1 MMVMTF
7 DYYYGAQAEQFNFIR
22 IPKSMI
28 VDPMFA
34 DLSVNAKL
42 LYGVLLDRM
51 NLSMKNRWFD
61 SENRVYIIYQ
71 ISEIMEDFNFS
82 KKTAVRYLNELE
94 DFGLV
99 EKKRRG
105 LGLPSLLYVKNFIV
119 LQDHSEPD
127 DTDLNDKTEYD
138 NLSEYME
145 NFVGTE
151 QETSRGVETYTSRSV
166 DMETSKGVKQETLR
180 GEGTYTS
187 GSVDVETS
195 KGVRQITS
203 RGVKSTLQEVTEK
216 DPLINKTNNSNTN
229 MNNTD
234 LSNTKTNNTKESN
247 TKESN
252 TILSNPVVKQAIDK
266 MGREE
271 ESDFD
276 KYKKLVKENI
286 DYDVLIDRHY
296 IEKSIIDGM
305 VNLIVETMISENDY
319 IVISSTKFPKET
331 VKSRF
336 SKLDISHIE
345 YVLEC
350 MNHNTTKIKN
360 IKKYLLAA
368 LYNAPTTIDS
378 YYKARV
384 QHDMPELAN

>member
-71 ISEIMEDFNFS
+71 IAEIMEDFNFS

-105 LGLPSLLYVKNFIV
+105 LGLPSLLYVKNFVV

-127 DTDLNDKTEYD
+127 DTDFDNETED
-138 NLSEYME
+138 DSLSENME
-145 NFVGTE
+145 TFGSVA

-166 DMETSKGVKQETLR
+166 DMETSKGVEQETLR
-180 GEGTYTS
+180 SAGTYTS

-195 KGVRQITS
+195 KGVRQVTS

-216 DPLINKTNNSNTN
+216 EPLISKTNSSNTN
-229 MNNTD
+229 INNTNSNNTD
-234 LSNTKTNNTKESN
+234 FNNTKPNN
-247 TKESN
+247 TNESN
-252 TILSNPVVKQAIDK
+252 TILSNLAVKQAIDK
-266 MGREE
+266 MGKE

-286 DYDVLIDRHY
+286 DYDVLVERHY
-296 IEKSIIDGM
+296 IEKSIIEGM

>member
-71 ISEIMEDFNFS
+71 IAEIMEDFNFS

-127 DTDLNDKTEYD
+127 DTDFNDKSEED
-138 NLSEYME
+138 NLSENME
-145 NFVGTE
+145 NFVNTE

-166 DMETSKGVKQETLR
+166 DMGTSKGVEQETLR

-195 KGVRQITS
+195 KGVRQVTS

-234 LSNTKTNNTKESN
+234 LSNTKTNN

-360 IKKYLLAA
+360 IKKYLLAV
-368 LYNAPTTIDS
+368 LYNAPTKIDS

>member
-127 DTDLNDKTEYD
+127 DTDFNDKTEYD
-138 NLSEYME
+138 NLSENME

-166 DMETSKGVKQETLR
+166 DMETSKGVEQETLR
-180 GEGTYTS
+180 GAETYTS
-187 GSVDVETS
+187 ESVDVETS
-195 KGVRQITS
+195 KGVRQVTS
-203 RGVKSTLQEVTEK
+203 GGVKSTLQEVTEK
-216 DPLINKTNNSNTN
+216 EPLISKTNSSNTN

-234 LSNTKTNNTKESN
+234 LSNTKTNNT
-247 TKESN
+247 
-252 TILSNPVVKQAIDK
+252 ILSNPAVKQAIDK

>member
-1 MMVMTF
+1 MVMTF

-105 LGLPSLLYVKNFIV
+105 LGLPSLLYVKNFVV

-127 DTDLNDKTEYD
+127 DTDFDDETED
-138 NLSEYME
+138 DSLSENME
-145 NFVGTE
+145 NFGSVA

-166 DMETSKGVKQETLR
+166 DMETSKGVEQETLR
-180 GEGTYTS
+180 GAVIYTS
-187 GSVDVETS
+187 KSVDVETS
-195 KGVRQITS
+195 KGVRQVTS
-203 RGVKSTLQEVTEK
+203 GGVKSTLQEVTEK
-216 DPLINKTNNSNTN
+216 EPLISKTNSSNTN
-229 MNNTD
+229 INNTN
-234 LSNTKTNNTKESN
+234 SNNTNFNNTKPNN
-247 TKESN
+247 TNESN
-252 TILSNPVVKQAIDK
+252 TILSNLAVKQAIDK
-266 MGREE
+266 MGKE

-276 KYKKLVKENI
+276 KYKKMVKENI
-286 DYDVLIDRHY
+286 DYDVLVERHY

>member
-1 MMVMTF
+1 MVMTF

-71 ISEIMEDFNFS
+71 IAEIMEDFNFS

-105 LGLPSLLYVKNFIV
+105 LGLPSLLYVKKFIV

-127 DTDLNDKTEYD
+127 DTDFNDKSEED
-138 NLSEYME
+138 NLSENME
-145 NFVGTE
+145 NFVNTE

-166 DMETSKGVKQETLR
+166 DMGTSKGVEQETLR

-195 KGVRQITS
+195 KGVRQVTS

-247 TKESN
+247 N
-252 TILSNPVVKQAIDK
+252 ILSNPVVKQAIDK

>member
-1 MMVMTF
+1 MVMTF

-28 VDPMFA
+28 VDPIFA

-127 DTDLNDKTEYD
+127 DTDFNDKTEYD
-138 NLSEYME
+138 NLSENME

-166 DMETSKGVKQETLR
+166 DMETSKGVEQENLR
-180 GEGTYTS
+180 GAGTYTS

-195 KGVRQITS
+195 KGVRQVTS
-203 RGVKSTLQEVTEK
+203 RVVKSTLQEVTEK

-234 LSNTKTNNTKESN
+234 LSNTKTNN

-305 VNLIVETMISENDY
+305 VNLIIETMISENDY

-336 SKLDISHIE
+336 LKLDISHIE

>member
-1 MMVMTF
+1 MVMTF

-151 QETSRGVETYTSRSV
+151 QETSRGVETYTSGSV
-166 DMETSKGVKQETLR
+166 DVETSKGVKQETLR

>member
-1 MMVMTF
+1 MVMTF

-71 ISEIMEDFNFS
+71 IAEIMEDFNFS

-127 DTDLNDKTEYD
+127 DTDFNDKSEED
-138 NLSEYME
+138 NLSENME
-145 NFVGTE
+145 NFVNTE

-166 DMETSKGVKQETLR
+166 DMGTSKGVEQETLR

-195 KGVRQITS
+195 KGVRQVTS

-234 LSNTKTNNTKESN
+234 LSNTKTNN

-360 IKKYLLAA
+360 IKKYLLAV
-368 LYNAPTTIDS
+368 LYNAPTKIDS

>member
-1 MMVMTF
+1 MVMTF

-105 LGLPSLLYVKNFIV
+105 LGLPSLLYVKNFVV

-127 DTDLNDKTEYD
+127 DTDFDNETED
-138 NLSEYME
+138 DSLSENME
-145 NFVGTE
+145 TFGSVA

-166 DMETSKGVKQETLR
+166 DMETSKGVEQETLR
-180 GEGTYTS
+180 GAVIYTS
-187 GSVDVETS
+187 KSVDVETS
-195 KGVRQITS
+195 KGVRQVTS
-203 RGVKSTLQEVTEK
+203 GGVKSTLQEVTEK
-216 DPLINKTNNSNTN
+216 EPLISKTNSSNTN
-229 MNNTD
+229 INNTN
-234 LSNTKTNNTKESN
+234 SNNTKPNN
-247 TKESN
+247 TNESN
-252 TILSNPVVKQAIDK
+252 TILSNLAVKQAIDK
-266 MGREE
+266 MGKE

-276 KYKKLVKENI
+276 KYKKMVKENI
-286 DYDVLIDRHY
+286 DYDVLVERHY

>member
-1 MMVMTF
+1 MVMTF

-51 NLSMKNRWFD
+51 NLSMKNKWFD

-127 DTDLNDKTEYD
+127 DTDFNDKTEYD
-138 NLSEYME
+138 NLSKNME

-166 DMETSKGVKQETLR
+166 DMETSKGVEQETLR
-180 GEGTYTS
+180 GAGTYTS

-195 KGVRQITS
+195 KGVRQVTS

-247 TKESN
+247 I
-252 TILSNPVVKQAIDK
+252 ILSNPVVKQAIDK

-360 IKKYLLAA
+360 IKKYLLTA

>member
-1 MMVMTF
+1 MVMTF

-71 ISEIMEDFNFS
+71 ITEIMEDFNFS

-127 DTDLNDKTEYD
+127 DTDFNDKTEYD
-138 NLSEYME
+138 NLSKNME

-166 DMETSKGVKQETLR
+166 DMETSKGVEQETLR
-180 GEGTYTS
+180 GAGTYTS

-195 KGVRQITS
+195 KGVRQVTS

-247 TKESN
+247 I
-252 TILSNPVVKQAIDK
+252 ILSNPVVKQAIDK

-360 IKKYLLAA
+360 IKKYLLTA

>member
-1 MMVMTF
+1 MVMTF

-71 ISEIMEDFNFS
+71 ITEIMEDFNFS

-127 DTDLNDKTEYD
+127 DTDFNDKTEYD
-138 NLSEYME
+138 NLSKNME

-166 DMETSKGVKQETLR
+166 DMETSKGVEQETLR
-180 GEGTYTS
+180 GAGTYTS

-195 KGVRQITS
+195 KGVRQVTS

-247 TKESN
+247 I
-252 TILSNPVVKQAIDK
+252 ILSNPVVKQAIDK

>member
-71 ISEIMEDFNFS
+71 IFEIMEDFNFS

-105 LGLPSLLYVKNFIV
+105 LGLPSLLYVKNFVV

-127 DTDLNDKTEYD
+127 DTDFDNETED
-138 NLSEYME
+138 DSLSENME
-145 NFVGTE
+145 TFGSVA

-166 DMETSKGVKQETLR
+166 DMETSKGVEQETLR
-180 GEGTYTS
+180 GAVIYTS
-187 GSVDVETS
+187 KSVDVETS
-195 KGVRQITS
+195 KGVRQVTS
-203 RGVKSTLQEVTEK
+203 GGVKSTLQEVTEK
-216 DPLINKTNNSNTN
+216 EPLISKTNSSNTN
-229 MNNTD
+229 INNTN
-234 LSNTKTNNTKESN
+234 SNNTKPNN
-247 TKESN
+247 TNESN
-252 TILSNPVVKQAIDK
+252 TILSNLAVKQAIDK
-266 MGREE
+266 MGKE

-276 KYKKLVKENI
+276 KYKKMVKENI
-286 DYDVLIDRHY
+286 DYDVLVERHY
-296 IEKSIIDGM
+296 IEKSIMDGM

>member
-1 MMVMTF
+1 MVMTF

-51 NLSMKNRWFD
+51 NLSMKNKWFD

-127 DTDLNDKTEYD
+127 DTDFIDKSEED
-138 NLSEYME
+138 NLSENME
-145 NFVGTE
+145 NFVNTE
-151 QETSRGVETYTSRSV
+151 LETSKGVETYTSRSV
-166 DMETSKGVKQETLR
+166 DMVTSKGVEQETLR
-180 GEGTYTS
+180 GAGTYTS

-247 TKESN
+247 T
-252 TILSNPVVKQAIDK
+252 ILSNPVVKQAIDK

-305 VNLIVETMISENDY
+305 VNLMVETMISENDY

-336 SKLDISHIE
+336 LKLDISHIE

>member
-1 MMVMTF
+1 MVMTF

-127 DTDLNDKTEYD
+127 EDFNDKTEYD
-138 NLSEYME
+138 NLSENME

-166 DMETSKGVKQETLR
+166 DMETSKGVEQETLR
-180 GEGTYTS
+180 GAGTYTS

-195 KGVRQITS
+195 KGVRQVTS

-247 TKESN
+247 T
-252 TILSNPVVKQAIDK
+252 ILSNPAVKQAIDK

>member
-71 ISEIMEDFNFS
+71 ITEIMEDFNFS

-127 DTDLNDKTEYD
+127 DTDFNDKTEYD
-138 NLSEYME
+138 NLSKNME

-166 DMETSKGVKQETLR
+166 DMETSKGVEQETLR
-180 GEGTYTS
+180 GAGTYTS

-195 KGVRQITS
+195 KGVRQVTS

-247 TKESN
+247 I
-252 TILSNPVVKQAIDK
+252 ILSNPVVKQAIDK

-360 IKKYLLAA
+360 IKKYLLTA

>member
-1 MMVMTF
+1 MIVMTF

-22 IPKSMI
+22 IPKAMI

-71 ISEIMEDFNFS
+71 IAEIMEDFNFS

-94 DFGLV
+94 NFGLV

-105 LGLPSLLYVKNFIV
+105 LGLPSLLYVKNFLV
-119 LQDHSEPD
+119 FQDHSEPD
-127 DTDLNDKTEYD
+127 DTDFDDVAEDD
-138 NLSEYME
+138 NLNENME
-145 NFVGTE
+145 TSRGI
-151 QETSRGVETYTSRSV
+151 QGETSRGVRTYTSRSV
-166 DMETSKGVKQETLR
+166 DMETSKGVQKETLR
-180 GEGTYTS
+180 GA
-187 GSVDVETS
+187 
-195 KGVRQITS
+195 
-203 RGVKSTLQEVTEK
+203 KSELQEVTK
-216 DPLINKTNNSNTN
+216 RGPLISKTNSNN
-229 MNNTD
+229 INI
-234 LSNTKTNNTKESN
+234 NNTKESN
-247 TKESN
+247 N
-252 TILSNPVVKQAIDK
+252 ILSNPIVKNAVDG

-271 ESDFD
+271 ESLFE
-276 KYKKLVKENI
+276 KYTKMVKDNI
-286 DYDVLIDRHY
+286 DYDVLISRHY
-296 IEKSIIDGM
+296 LEKSMIDGI
-305 VNLIVETMISENDY
+305 VNLIVETIISENDY
-319 IVISSTKFPKET
+319 IIISSTKFPKEA

-350 MNHNTTKIKN
+350 MNHNTTNIKN

>member
-1 MMVMTF
+1 MVMTF

-71 ISEIMEDFNFS
+71 ITEIMEDFNFS

-127 DTDLNDKTEYD
+127 DTDFNDKTEYD
-138 NLSEYME
+138 NLSKNME

-166 DMETSKGVKQETLR
+166 DMETSKGVEQETLR
-180 GEGTYTS
+180 GAGTYTS

-195 KGVRQITS
+195 KGVRQVTS

-216 DPLINKTNNSNTN
+216 DPLINKTN

-247 TKESN
+247 I
-252 TILSNPVVKQAIDK
+252 ILSNPVVKQAIDK

-360 IKKYLLAA
+360 IKKYLLTA

>member
-1 MMVMTF
+1 VMVMTF

-71 ISEIMEDFNFS
+71 ITEIMEDFNFS

-127 DTDLNDKTEYD
+127 DTDFNDKTEYD
-138 NLSEYME
+138 NLSKNME

-166 DMETSKGVKQETLR
+166 DMETSKGVEQETLR
-180 GEGTYTS
+180 GAGTYTS

-195 KGVRQITS
+195 KGVRQVTS

-247 TKESN
+247 I
-252 TILSNPVVKQAIDK
+252 ILSNPVVKQAIDK

-360 IKKYLLAA
+360 IKKYLLTA

>member
-1 MMVMTF
+1 MVMTF

-127 DTDLNDKTEYD
+127 DTDYNDKTEYD
-138 NLSEYME
+138 NLSKNME

-166 DMETSKGVKQETLR
+166 DMETSKGVEQETLR
-180 GEGTYTS
+180 GAGTYTS

-195 KGVRQITS
+195 KGVRQVTS

-216 DPLINKTNNSNTN
+216 DPLINKTNNS
-229 MNNTD
+229 
-234 LSNTKTNNTKESN
+234 KESN
-247 TKESN
+247 I
-252 TILSNPVVKQAIDK
+252 ILSNPVVKQAIDK

-360 IKKYLLAA
+360 IKKYLLTA

>member
-1 MMVMTF
+1 MTF

-71 ISEIMEDFNFS
+71 ITEIMEDFNFS

-127 DTDLNDKTEYD
+127 DTDFNDKTEYD
-138 NLSEYME
+138 NLSKNME

-166 DMETSKGVKQETLR
+166 DMETSKGVEQETLR
-180 GEGTYTS
+180 GAGTYTS

-195 KGVRQITS
+195 KGVRQVTS

-247 TKESN
+247 I
-252 TILSNPVVKQAIDK
+252 ILSNPVVKQAIDK

-360 IKKYLLAA
+360 IKKYLLTA

>member
-71 ISEIMEDFNFS
+71 IAEIMEDFNFS

-127 DTDLNDKTEYD
+127 DTDFNDKTEYD
-138 NLSEYME
+138 NLSENME

-166 DMETSKGVKQETLR
+166 DMETSKGVEQENLR
-180 GEGTYTS
+180 GVGTYTS
-187 GSVDVETS
+187 ASVDVETS
-195 KGVRQITS
+195 KGVRHVTS

-229 MNNTD
+229 MNNTY
-234 LSNTKTNNTKESN
+234 LSNTKTNN

-252 TILSNPVVKQAIDK
+252 TILSNPVVKQAIDR